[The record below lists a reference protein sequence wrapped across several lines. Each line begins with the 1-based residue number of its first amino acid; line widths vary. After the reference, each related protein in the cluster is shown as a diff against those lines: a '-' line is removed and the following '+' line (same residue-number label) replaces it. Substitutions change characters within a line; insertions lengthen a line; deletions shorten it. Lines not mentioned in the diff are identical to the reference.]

1 MELTV
6 TGVNA
11 ITSPILHIW
20 DWRVA
25 LYLFLGGLAAG
36 SMVMSAIANL
46 RAGKTMA
53 PEEPCCWR
61 VPVLIPAILGI
72 GMFFL
77 FLDLEVKSHMFWF
90 YLSFNP
96 LSPMSWGSWVLA
108 IIFPL
113 IICYAFSVIPEAD
126 RAGLRSGFLIKFSER
141 MYPHMR
147 FLAKLTFFFG
157 ILLAIYTGILLS
169 SFLARPLWNT
179 SILPVLF
186 LCSALSTGAALMILM
201 ARKKEVKLFFT
212 KVDIWLI
219 IVEIII
225 LLLMFYGLYTS
236 DLPHQESIIPFF
248 SRSHEYFAYFLSIIT
263 LSIVFPLAIVL
274 KYLEM
279 RGEHSETLTAMG
291 KFQMNLSAIL
301 VLIGGFVIRF
311 ALVYA
316 GQLSKLSGLS

>member
-11 ITSPILHIW
+11 ITSPNLHIW

-46 RAGKTMA
+46 RKGKHL
-53 PEEPCCWR
+53 PPDQPCCWR
-61 VPVLIPAILGI
+61 VPIIIPAILAV

-77 FLDLEVKSHMFWF
+77 FLDLEAKLNMYWF
-90 YLSFNP
+90 YLAFNP
-96 LSPMSWGSWVLA
+96 LSPMSWGSWAL
-108 IIFPL
+108 ILIFPVT
-113 IICYAFSVIPEAD
+113 IAYAFSVIPDED
-126 RAGLRSGFLIKFSER
+126 RPILRFGFLIEFAKR

-147 FLAKLTFFFG
+147 RLAKLNFLCG
-157 ILLAIYTGILLS
+157 IILAIYTGILLS

-179 SILPVLF
+179 SILPILF

-201 ARKKEVKLFFT
+201 ARRNEVKLFFT
-212 KVDIWLI
+212 KIDIWLI
-219 IVEIII
+219 VAEIVIIA
-225 LLLMFYGLYTS
+225 LLFYGHFTS
-236 DLPHQESIIPFF
+236 DWAHWDSIMPFF
-248 SRSHEYFAYFLSIIT
+248 SASHEFFAYFMSIIALSII
-263 LSIVFPLAIVL
+263 FPLAIVL

-279 RGEHSETLTAMG
+279 RGEHSETITPMG
-291 KFQMNLSAIL
+291 KFQMNMSAIL
-301 VLIGGFVIRF
+301 VLLGGFIIRF

>member
-11 ITSPILHIW
+11 ITSPNLHIW

-46 RAGKTMA
+46 RTGKHL
-53 PEEPCCWR
+53 PPDEPCCWR
-61 VPVLIPAILGI
+61 VPVIIPAILAV

-77 FLDLEVKSHMFWF
+77 FLDLEVKLNMYWF

-96 LSPMSWGSWVLA
+96 LSPMSWGSWALA
-108 IIFPL
+108 IIFPI
-113 IICYAFSVIPEAD
+113 IICYAFAVIPKED
-126 RAGLRSGFLIKFSER
+126 RGFLRAGFLIRFSEL

-147 FLAKLTFFFG
+147 FLARLNFVSG
-157 ILLAIYTGILLS
+157 VVLAIYTGILLS

-179 SILPVLF
+179 AILPVLF

-201 ARKKEVKLFFT
+201 ARRNEVKLFFT

-219 IVEIII
+219 VAEIVII
-225 LLLMFYGLYTS
+225 LLMFYGHYTS
-236 DLPHQESIIPFF
+236 DWAHRESIMPFF
-248 SRSHEYFAYFLSIIT
+248 SSSHEFFAYFMSIIT
-263 LSIVFPLAIVL
+263 LSIIFPLAIVL

-279 RGEHSETLTAMG
+279 RGEHSETLTPMG
-291 KFQMNLSAIL
+291 KFQMNMSAIL
-301 VLIGGFVIRF
+301 VLLGGFIIRF